1 MRDLFEFHEEWSTE
15 LSTVMSKWEDDELDY
30 IKCDGIIS
38 DLRKIGYNCDYG
50 FDGSPFDLV
59 QLSLEEIIELNK
71 ETLSKIEYFIDWVND
86 GNVLMLTHNIFS
98 TQDSQFANKLKGLD
112 NLINYFNTEFA

>member
-1 MRDLFEFHEEWSTE
+1 MRDLFEFSEEWSTE
-15 LSTVMSKWEDDELDY
+15 LRAVIEDWQDEDVSY
-30 IKCDGIIS
+30 INCDGFVTS
-38 DLRKIGYNCDYG
+38 LRKIGYNCDYG
-50 FDGSPFDLV
+50 LDATPFDLV

>member
-1 MRDLFEFHEEWSTE
+1 MRDLFEFSEEWSTE
-15 LSTVMSKWEDDELDY
+15 LRTVIEDWQDEDFSY
-30 IKCDGIIS
+30 TKCEGFVSNLI
-38 DLRKIGYNCDYG
+38 KIGYNCDYG
-50 FDGSPFDLV
+50 LDATPFDLV
-59 QLSLEEIIELNK
+59 QLSLEEIIELND